1 MEPAQMQRFL
11 NDYSVRQA
19 QQMLARWKQLAFYLI
34 VKYNDMAVKPDE
46 NGVFTRSKHGLGAT
60 VERPGYPQSFA
71 RRLVREA
78 GARYAVPEEK
88 K

>member
-1 MEPAQMQRFL
+1 
-11 NDYSVRQA
+11 
-19 QQMLARWKQLAFYLI
+19 
-34 VKYNDMAVKPDE
+34 MAVKPDE